1 MPEDAKHAD
10 AEQIVNRIMQHLQA
24 HQEYLLGPDGE
35 PADALA
41 EIEAAGQLAE
51 QLEEPHARYFG
62 AVIAANRG
70 NVLAMMSQTKNELEA
85 AREHLRGAL
94 DGLRAFRAEGHPL
107 LEQEEVKSSLRQL
120 ETGIRVQLSSV
131 EDKMA
136 DRAGE
141 DPADRRARRRG
152 FLKAAVAALEPDNPY
167 RAFLLGLVSFDE
179 AFDLFRETTRA
190 MARMNLTDATRFI
203 EQASRQA
210 VEAEAVFRGAQGL
223 PQALT
228 AFQPMYGGFRQLI
241 DAQRT
246 YVKTL
251 RDSVLG
257 DVTAQHASDLT
268 EADELLRTGLDKIE
282 TSAPALRRFAG
293 GAGGGFDT
301 AGLRESIDQQ
311 RETIRNLRHLVG
323 EGLKPKELVTRSS
336 PRFLIYFGLT
346 FVIVLFGAR
355 FSGLIPELGGRE
367 LLSILLIALVVSATS
382 AFGYHAG
389 YRWLTSLGGALG
401 LGGGGKGEKPAPDGG

>member
-1 MPEDAKHAD
+1 MPDDAKND
-10 AEQIVNRIMQHLQA
+10 AEQAINQILQRLKA
-24 HQEYLLGPDGE
+24 AEDYLLGPDGE

-70 NVLAMMSQTKNELEA
+70 NVLAILSQTKNELEA
-85 AREHLRGAL
+85 ARDHLRGAL
-94 DGLRAFRAEGHPL
+94 DSLRAFRAEGHRL
-107 LEQEEVKSSLRQL
+107 LEQEEAKSSLRQL
-120 ETGIRVQLSSV
+120 ETAIRVQLSGI

-136 DRAGE
+136 ARAGE
-141 DPADRRARRRG
+141 DPAERRARRRG
-152 FLKAAVAALEPDNPY
+152 FLKNAAAALEADNPY
-167 RAFLLGLVSFDE
+167 RAFLLGLITFDE

-190 MARMNLTDATRFI
+190 MSRMNLTDATRFI
-203 EQASRQA
+203 EQASGKA
-210 VEAEAVFRGAQGL
+210 IEAEEVFRGAQGL
-223 PQALT
+223 PQALA
-228 AFQPMYGGFRQLI
+228 AFQPLYGGFRQLI

-251 RDSVLG
+251 RAAVLG
-257 DVTAQHASDLT
+257 DVTAQQANDLT
-268 EADELLRTGLDKIE
+268 EADELLRTGLDEIE
-282 TSAPALRRFAG
+282 TSAPMLRRFAG
-293 GAGGGFDT
+293 GAGGFDT

-311 RETIRNLRHLVG
+311 RQSIRNLRQLVG
-323 EGLKPKELVTRSS
+323 EGLRPKELVTRSS
-336 PRFLIYFGLT
+336 PRFLIYFALT
-346 FVIVLFGAR
+346 FVVVLFGAR

-401 LGGGGKGEKPAPDGG
+401 LGGGGDKGERPAPGGD